1 MVKLS
6 CQNRP
11 GLKLGMLGHAVDS
24 CGSNHWDQQMGVVT
38 WKGLWGLQGRLRASG
53 ELLASLPAHGCAA
66 QLESDFSGLPEAGSP
81 LSLKRPSCPGPCTL
95 PAGDPRCFSSC
106 SLSCS
111 FFPSPFGALISPPW
125 LVPGSFSPS
134 SCNCH
139 LPGNSECPVPM
150 GTRHPISM
158 VTCRNLRMP
167 WDLEPLDVASPHRDP
182 RWGSDGGWAREGPST
197 FWGRM

>member
-1 MVKLS
+1 
-6 CQNRP
+6 
-11 GLKLGMLGHAVDS
+11 ML
-24 CGSNHWDQQMGVVT
+24 
-38 WKGLWGLQGRLRASG
+38 
-53 ELLASLPAHGCAA
+53 
-66 QLESDFSGLPEAGSP
+66 EAGSR

-134 SCNCH
+134 SRNCH

-182 RWGSDGGWAREGPST
+182 RWGSDGGVGKRRSQHLLGPNVDRGIHSCALPHSR
-197 FWGRM
+197 FLPKAHH